1 MTVSS
6 DTTSAETPPTET
18 VPPRLPRGRH
28 GLSRQEVAASQRD
41 RILWALAETMA
52 HKGYVATTVADVL
65 KAAGV
70 SRETFYQQFS
80 SKQDAF
86 MAAFDAAAARLL
98 DQTLVR
104 SGPADGVDGAD
115 AGPLERFDRVLGA
128 YLDGLAAEPAFAR
141 TFLVEV
147 YAAGPE
153 ALARRARLQVR
164 VVDLLVD
171 ELGFGDER
179 RVACDL
185 VVAGTA
191 ALVTP
196 LLVQGDL
203 DGVRA
208 LRGPLVEVVSRLL
221 A

>member
-1 MTVSS
+1 MTVA
-6 DTTSAETPPTET
+6 SAAHA
-18 VPPRLPRGRH
+18 VPARLPRGRH
-28 GLSRQEVAASQRD
+28 GLSRQQVVDSQRQ
-41 RILWALAETMA
+41 RILLAVAETMA
-52 HKGYVATTVADVL
+52 EKGYVATTVADVL
-65 KAAGV
+65 RAAGV

-86 MAAFDAAAARLL
+86 MAAFDAAAALL
-98 DQTLVR
+98 LTQTLER
-104 SGPADGVDGAD
+104 SDPAGPGPA
-115 AGPLERFDRVLGA
+115 AGPRERFDRALGA

-153 ALARRARLQVR
+153 ALARRARLQQR

-171 ELGFGDER
+171 ELGVGDEH
-179 RVACDL
+179 RVAFDL

-203 DGVRA
+203 AGVRA
-208 LRGPLVEVVSRLL
+208 LRAPLVEVVARLL
-221 A
+221 RE

>member
-1 MTVSS
+1 MPS
-6 DTTSAETPPTET
+6 DTVDT
-18 VPPRLPRGRH
+18 VPAGPVPRLPRGRH
-28 GLSRQEVAASQRD
+28 GLSRQQVVDSQRR
-41 RILWALAETMA
+41 RILVAVAETMA

-86 MAAFDAAAARLL
+86 MAAFDAAAALLL
-98 DQTLVR
+98 DQTLAR
-104 SGPADGVDGAD
+104 SGSTDLATHTAA
-115 AGPLERFDRVLGA
+115 AGPLERFDRALGA

-153 ALARRARLQVR
+153 AIARRARLQRR

-171 ELGFGDER
+171 ELGFGDEH

-203 DGVRA
+203 AGVRA
-208 LRGPLVEVVSRLL
+208 LRGPLVEVMARLL
-221 A
+221 GE

>member
-1 MTVSS
+1 M
-6 DTTSAETPPTET
+6 
-18 VPPRLPRGRH
+18 
-28 GLSRQEVAASQRD
+28 AASQRD

-104 SGPADGVDGAD
+104 SGPADGVDRAD

-153 ALARRARLQVR
+153 ALARRARLQAR

>member
-1 MTVSS
+1 V
-6 DTTSAETPPTET
+6 T
-18 VPPRLPRGRH
+18 VPSGTDADTHTAGPGRLPRGRH
-28 GLSRQEVAASQRD
+28 GLSRQQVADSQRQ
-41 RILWALAETMA
+41 RILLAVAETMA
-52 HKGYVATTVADVL
+52 RKGYGATTVADVL
-65 KAAGV
+65 TAAGV

-86 MAAFDAAAARLL
+86 MAAFDAAAALLL
-98 DQTLVR
+98 DRTLQR
-104 SGPADGVDGAD
+104 SDPPAGATDGAG
-115 AGPLERFDRVLGA
+115 AGRLERFDRALGA
-128 YLDGLAAEPAFAR
+128 YLEGLADEPAFAR

-153 ALARRARLQVR
+153 AIARRARLQQR

-171 ELGFGDER
+171 ELGFGDEE

-203 DGVRA
+203 AGVRA
-208 LRGPLVEVVSRLL
+208 LRGPLVEVMARLVRE
-221 A
+221 

>member
-6 DTTSAETPPTET
+6 DTDTDTDT
-18 VPPRLPRGRH
+18 VVPARLPRGRH
-28 GLSRQEVAASQRD
+28 GLSRQQVADSQRQ
-41 RILWALAETMA
+41 RILLAVAETMA
-52 HKGYVATTVADVL
+52 DKGYVATTVADVL
-65 KAAGV
+65 KVAGV

-86 MAAFDAAAARLL
+86 MAAFDAAAALL
-98 DQTLVR
+98 LEQTLER
-104 SGPADGVDGAD
+104 SDPAEDA
-115 AGPLERFDRVLGA
+115 AGPLERFDRALGA
-128 YLDGLAAEPAFAR
+128 YLDGLADEPAFAR

-153 ALARRARLQVR
+153 AIARRARLQAR

-203 DGVRA
+203 AGVRA

-221 A
+221 RE

>member
-1 MTVSS
+1 V
-6 DTTSAETPPTET
+6 T
-18 VPPRLPRGRH
+18 VPSGTDAVPDRLPRGRH
-28 GLSRQEVAASQRD
+28 GLSRQQVADRQRQ
-41 RILWALAETMA
+41 RILLAVAETMA

-65 KAAGV
+65 RAAGV

-86 MAAFDAAAARLL
+86 MAAFDAAAALLL
-98 DQTLVR
+98 DRTLAR
-104 SGPADGVDGAD
+104 SDPADPDDSEPA
-115 AGPLERFDRVLGA
+115 AGPLERFDRALGA
-128 YLDGLAAEPAFAR
+128 YLDGLAAEPALAR

-153 ALARRARLQVR
+153 ALARRARLQQR
-164 VVDLLVD
+164 VVDLLVH
-171 ELGFGDER
+171 ELGVGDPH
-179 RVACDL
+179 RVAFDL

-203 DGVRA
+203 AGVRA
-208 LRGPLVEVVSRLL
+208 LRGPLVEVVARLL
-221 A
+221 RE

>member
-1 MTVSS
+1 VTVSS

-104 SGPADGVDGAD
+104 SGPADGVDRAD

-153 ALARRARLQVR
+153 ALARRARLQGR

>member
-1 MTVSS
+1 VTVSS
-6 DTTSAETPPTET
+6 ETPHAEA

-28 GLSRQEVAASQRD
+28 GLSRHEVAASQRD

-104 SGPADGVDGAD
+104 SGPADGVDRAD

-153 ALARRARLQVR
+153 ALARRARLQGR